1 MKGNVDELLKEV
13 LGRELKTNVVLRDF
27 TSLKVGGVSDYFYVA
42 KSVKDLVKAVAVAVK
57 IGLPYFILGGGNN
70 IVVSD
75 IGFPGLVIKN
85 EARNLAFLPN
95 SAGVVADSGA
105 NLGKL
110 LTEAASRDLG
120 GLEFLFGVPGTVG
133 GAVYGNAG
141 AHKSS
146 IGEYVKFVTFL
157 MPNKKTKDF
166 KIVKYRPDWLEF
178 RYRQSRLKK
187 MAAENSLDAA
197 KPIILTVKLQ
207 LARSKSEI
215 ILDKMRKC
223 LAVKKESQPMDLP
236 SAGSFFKNLG
246 PEKEQ
251 SAGFLLDHV
260 GAKKVRVGKAAVSK
274 RHANFIVN
282 KGNARA
288 EDIKRLAE
296 QLKIKVRD
304 EYRVNLEEEVEYV
317 GRW

>member
-1 MKGNVDELLKEV
+1 MQANVDEQLKEV
-13 LGRELKTNVVLRDF
+13 LGTELRANVVLRDF
-27 TSLKVGGVSDYFYVA
+27 TSLKVGGVSDFFFAA
-42 KSVKDLVKAVAVAVK
+42 KSVEDLVKAVDIALRLD
-57 IGLPYFILGGGNN
+57 LPYFILGGGNN

-85 EARNLAFLPN
+85 EAKNLAFPPN
-95 SAGVVADSGA
+95 SAEVVADSGA

-146 IGEYVKFVTFL
+146 IGEYVKFVTL
-157 MPNKKTKDF
+157 LIPNKKAKNY
-166 KIVKYRPDWLEF
+166 KIIKYRPDWLEF
-178 RYRQSRLKK
+178 GYRQSRLKK
-187 MAAENSLDAA
+187 MTAENSLDVV
-197 KPIILTVKLQ
+197 KPIILTVKFQ
-207 LARSKSEI
+207 LARGKSEI
-215 ILDKMRKC
+215 ILDKMRKY
-223 LAVKKESQPMDLP
+223 LAVKKENQPMDLP

-251 SAGFLLDHV
+251 SAGFLLDHI
-260 GAKKVRVGKAAVSK
+260 GAKKLRVGKAAVSRK
-274 RHANFIVN
+274 HANFIVN
-282 KGNARA
+282 RGNARA
-288 EDIKRLAE
+288 EDVKRLAE